1 MKNISD
7 FNSAKAAEKKEEPRA
22 EDVKPSSP
30 KTSSEEV
37 LADDSDAVYCL
48 TCCEPIVFFALGPC
62 NHRDLCDTC
71 SLRMRE
77 CYKDNSC
84 PLCKNSIEQVVY
96 TRDTS
101 KKYEEY
107 DVKQMWYD
115 DLLKA
120 YFEDEAHYTKTLT
133 LWDFVCP
140 VCPDHKSKFNG
151 LFALQKHI
159 KTAHQL
165 YYCDVCLKYRKVFLH
180 EQKLYSKLDL
190 PKHKREGDSELK
202 LKPHAWCEYCKQYL
216 FGEDE
221 LFYHCHD
228 KHETCFLC
236 EAKGVRWQY
245 LRNYD
250 HLERHFDARHH
261 LCHDKECLA
270 RKFVV
275 FDSPIELQA
284 HRISVHGKQM
294 SKQELLQAKT
304 LQVNWNA
311 GSNTN
316 QHAGTGDEGYVMH
329 LKFDVGTTAHS
340 PNAIKSALAS
350 NEAPNGSSNNN
361 NNNNNNAAN
370 LSRDEIAK

>member
-1 MKNISD
+1 M
-7 FNSAKAAEKKEEPRA
+7 
-22 EDVKPSSP
+22 
-30 KTSSEEV
+30 T
-37 LADDSDAVYCL
+37 Y
-48 TCCEPIVFFALGPC
+48 FALGPC
-62 NHRDLCDTC
+62 NHRDLCDKC

-84 PLCKNSIEQVVY
+84 PLCKNAIEHVIY

-107 DVKQMWYD
+107 DTKQMWYD
-115 DLLKA
+115 ELLKA
-120 YFEDEAHYTKTLT
+120 HFEDEAHYTKTLT

-140 VCPDHKSKFNG
+140 ECQDRKSKFNG

-221 LFYHCHD
+221 LFYHCQD

-236 EAKGVRWQY
+236 EAKGTRWQY
-245 LRNYD
+245 FRNYD
-250 HLERHFDARHH
+250 HLERHFAARHH
-261 LCHDKECLA
+261 LCRDEQCLA

-316 QHAGTGDEGYVMH
+316 QSAHEDEGYVMH
-329 LKFDVGTTAHS
+329 LKFDVGAVAQST
-340 PNAIKSALAS
+340 NAIKSALAS
-350 NEAPNGSSNNN
+350 NETTHTNNG
-361 NNNNNNAAN
+361 AAA